1 MLQHGN
7 RIRHERGNDYVSEL
21 EEIESPQFV
30 PMRQRSARN
39 RSERTGQRRG
49 GQAHRGRKHD

>member
-21 EEIESPQFV
+21 EAAQSRRRAVAEKAHV
-30 PMRQRSARN
+30 WRRTRQAW
-39 RSERTGQRRG
+39 QG
-49 GQAHRGRKHD
+49 GQSQRGRRRSG